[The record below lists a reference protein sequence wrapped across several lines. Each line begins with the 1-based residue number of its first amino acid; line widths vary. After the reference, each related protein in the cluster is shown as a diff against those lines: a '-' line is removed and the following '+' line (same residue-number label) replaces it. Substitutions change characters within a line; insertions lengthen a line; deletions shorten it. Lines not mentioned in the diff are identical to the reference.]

1 MLVTQ
6 SCLTL
11 CNPMDCSLP
20 GCSVHGILQAR
31 ILEWVALPISFEFPG
46 SYSKFPLT
54 VLHMIIFMFQ
64 CYSFFFKSLLNL
76 LQYCFYFMFCFL
88 STGGIW
94 NFSSSTRDRTCI
106 PALEGKVLT
115 TGLPGKLPA
124 TPPQLLV
131 VLKKLKIEL
140 PCNPEIPLL
149 SIYPGKAIIPFLLL
163 LFPSRLENSLRG
175 LGLRM
180 SLSSELI
187 PR

>member
-94 NFSSSTRDRTCI
+94 NFSSSTRDRTWHPCI
-106 PALEGKVLT
+106 GRQSLNHWAAREAPHYPA
-115 TGLPGKLPA
+115 P
-124 TPPQLLV
+124 TPCC
-131 VLKKLKIEL
+131 LKKTK
-140 PCNPEIPLL
+140 N
-149 SIYPGKAIIPFLLL
+149 KQ
-163 LFPSRLENSLRG
+163 RTNN
-175 LGLRM
+175 
-180 SLSSELI
+180 
-187 PR
+187 

>member
-1 MLVTQ
+1 MGCPSHLLWVPWIIQQIPT
-6 SCLTL
+6 
-11 CNPMDCSLP
+11 DCFTY
-20 GCSVHGILQAR
+20 GNIYVSVL
-31 ILEWVALPISFEFPG
+31 L
-46 SYSKFPLT
+46 
-54 VLHMIIFMFQ
+54 
-64 CYSFFFKSLLNL
+64 FFFKSLLNL

-94 NFSSSTRDRTCI
+94 NFSSSTRDRTCT

-115 TGLPGKLPA
+115 TGLPGKLPP

-149 SIYPGKAIIPFLLL
+149 SIYPGKAIIPFLFL
-163 LFPSRLENSLRG
+163 LFPPRLENSLRG